1 MKNRVISDEFI
12 GQLES
17 IVLNMKAPMKGYF
30 GGNHRTNTYGSTVEF
45 ADFREYVLGDDIRRI
60 DWNLYSRFEK
70 HFVKLFVDERQ
81 MHIQIFVDCS
91 ASMGFEASK
100 KREAALKIA
109 AALGYLSVHN
119 MDKISYKMI
128 HKDGAEDVNGI
139 INGKDA
145 YYRSLDT
152 LENSTFGGEVD
163 IEKAITGNINP
174 GFNDGL
180 TVIISDFLTESN
192 WKAAVDFL
200 LYRHREVMLVQVL
213 SPEEI
218 SPSYNGRM
226 VLLDAESLDKT
237 DEKNLK
243 LKISRSEFEAYK
255 EALSD
260 YLKEVRS
267 FCISRNVSYV
277 LANTEKDVEKRLL
290 EQLFETG
297 VIK

>member
-119 MDKISYKMI
+119 MDKISFKMI
-128 HKDGAEDVNGI
+128 HKNSAEDVNGI

-174 GFNDGL
+174 GYNDGL
-180 TVIISDFLTESN
+180 TIIISDFLTESN

-226 VLLDAESLDKT
+226 VLLDAESVDKT

-277 LANTEKDVEKRLL
+277 LANTEKNVEKKLL